1 MCFDNPTPVFNI
13 EILMQIQKKL
23 NLKDKVTQSATGFL
37 INRVYPLLDGTQK
50 QEGQPF
56 IQPYPMVPYIDSHRI
71 GWTHYGVMI
80 PDLAA
85 PHQFFSIMSIVG
97 AAGALAFDTDHAL
110 ASSPRR
116 SAALVSGT
124 AATHPNLFRSYSID
138 HDCDMRADGS
148 VIQFGQDLKITGRY
162 PDYHVSASYADFE
175 LEIDI
180 HNTDKVSWFVKSPVY
195 DHLSLLSTYSGF
207 LTWQGERQEISGLCT
222 FEYAASASPYLLKDK
237 PLSSELKIPLDFFT
251 YQIINLDER
260 TQILLNDTRING
272 VKAVSKAFLRS
283 LDDYNQSY
291 VADFEVLTYQSE
303 LAIAP
308 DGVTMKLPQTF
319 AWKVYDQDQLIFV
332 IHAEVDTP
340 FTYGLGSGYVGG
352 YVYSGQ
358 YNDQPISGRGYI
370 EYIDRR

>member
-1 MCFDNPTPVFNI
+1 
-13 EILMQIQKKL
+13 MQILEKL
-23 NLKDKVTQSATGFL
+23 NLKGKVTQAVTQFL
-37 INRVYPLLDGTQK
+37 IHQIYPILDGTQK
-50 QEGQPF
+50 QEGRPF
-56 IQPYPMVPYIDSHRI
+56 IQPYAMVPYIDSRRI

-85 PHQFFSIMSIVG
+85 PHQFFSIMSIIG

-138 HDCDMRADGS
+138 RDCEMRADGS
-148 VIQFGQDLKITGRY
+148 LIQFGQDLIITGNY
-162 PDYHVSASYADFE
+162 PDYHVSAQYADFE

-180 HNTDKVSWFVKSPVY
+180 HNTDKVSWFVKSAVY

-207 LTWQGERQEISGLCT
+207 LTWKGERQTISGLCT
-222 FEYAASASPYLLKDK
+222 FEYAASPSPYLIQDK
-237 PLSSELKIPLDFFT
+237 RLNDALKIPLDFFT
-251 YQIINLDER
+251 YQIINLDDR

-272 VKAVSKAFLRS
+272 VKAVSKAFLRGV
-283 LDDYNQSY
+283 DHYNTSY
-291 VADFEVLTYQSE
+291 VAEFEVLTYQDE

-319 AWKVYDQDQLIFV
+319 AWKVYDQDRLILV